1 MHIAVTGGAGFIG
14 TNLVSHLL
22 GKKYFVTCFDNFS
35 TGSPSNLDQFNS
47 DTNFQFVN
55 HDVRNAF
62 PSIDKVDAVFNLACP
77 ASPPM
82 YQKDPIGTLIT
93 NVLGTLNAL
102 EFSKVHQAKFLQAST
117 SEIYGNP
124 LEHPQNEEYFGNVN
138 TIGPRSCYDEG
149 KRAAE
154 TLCSDFE
161 RIYHAKVIIF
171 RIFNTY
177 GPWMAN
183 DDGRV
188 VSNFITQA
196 LENKPI
202 TIYGDGNQ
210 TRSFCYID
218 DLISAFDASL
228 HSEYKPGCVINLG
241 NPHEITMI
249 ELANKIIELTESNS
263 KIVFKKLPADDPT
276 RRKPDVSRAKNYF
289 DWEPI
294 ISLEQG
300 LTKTI
305 AYFSENRNF

>member
-1 MHIAVTGGAGFIG
+1 MAGGAGFIG
-14 TNLVSHLL
+14 TNLIRRFL
-22 GKKYFVTCFDNFS
+22 GKKYFVTCIDDFS
-35 TGSPSNLDQFNS
+35 TGSLSNLHQFNS
-47 DTNFQFVN
+47 DSNFQSIN
-55 HDVRNAF
+55 HDVRNVF
-62 PSIDKVDAVFNLACP
+62 PSMDKVDAVFNLACP

-82 YQKDPIGTLIT
+82 YQKDPIGTLMT

-102 EFSKVHQAKFLQAST
+102 EFARAHQAKIFQAST

-161 RIYHAKVIIF
+161 RNYDVKVIIF

-177 GPWMAN
+177 GPWMSN

-202 TIYGDGNQ
+202 TIYGDGKQ
-210 TRSFCYID
+210 TRSFCYVD
-218 DLISAFDASL
+218 DLIHAFDLSL
-228 HSEYKPGCVINLG
+228 NSEFSQGCVMNLG
-241 NPHEITMI
+241 NPDEITMLD
-249 ELANKIIELTESNS
+249 LANKIIEITDSTS
-263 KIVFKKLPADDPT
+263 KLVFKDLPVDDPT
-276 RRKPDVSRAKNYF
+276 RRKPDISRAKNYF
-289 DWEPI
+289 AWEPKV
-294 ISLEQG
+294 SLDYG
-300 LTKTI
+300 LSQTI
-305 AYFSENRNF
+305 DYFRNED